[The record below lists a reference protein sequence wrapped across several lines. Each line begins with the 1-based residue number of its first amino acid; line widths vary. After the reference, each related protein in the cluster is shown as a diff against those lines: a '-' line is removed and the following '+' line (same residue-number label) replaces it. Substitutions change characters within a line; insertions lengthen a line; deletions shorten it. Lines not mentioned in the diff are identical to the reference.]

1 MKLYLTT
8 IKLLQQ
14 VFLVVSICIM
24 VIFPLVLA
32 FVPEKLSDN
41 AILNIY
47 DLSHIAIFFVMLIR
61 PLADIFIKSKWIRP
75 LVILRKGVGVLSA
88 SVVVSFIF
96 AKLIIDPVSYLQA
109 FGTSEYWSVQNFALF
124 AHLADISAI
133 MLLITSNNLSK
144 RLLGGWWKRVQKL
157 SYVYFYGS
165 SLYVFLTFG
174 NNHLLYSM
182 IIVTT
187 VTVLAY
193 ALNQCRR
200 THNLQTV

>member
-1 MKLYLTT
+1 MKRYLTT

-14 VFLVVSICIM
+14 FFLVTSICIM
-24 VIFPLVLA
+24 VILPLVLA
-32 FVPEKLSDN
+32 FVPEKLSEET
-41 AILNIY
+41 ILLMY
-47 DLSHIAIFFVMLIR
+47 DLSHITIFFVMLIR
-61 PLADIFIKSKWIRP
+61 PLADIFIKSKWVRP

-88 SVVVSFIF
+88 SIVVSFIF

-133 MLLITSNNLSK
+133 ILLITSNNLSK
-144 RLLGGWWKRVQKL
+144 RLLGSLWKRVQKL

-165 SLYVFLTFG
+165 SLYVYLAFG
-174 NNHLLYSM
+174 NRHLLYSM
-182 IIVTT
+182 IIITA